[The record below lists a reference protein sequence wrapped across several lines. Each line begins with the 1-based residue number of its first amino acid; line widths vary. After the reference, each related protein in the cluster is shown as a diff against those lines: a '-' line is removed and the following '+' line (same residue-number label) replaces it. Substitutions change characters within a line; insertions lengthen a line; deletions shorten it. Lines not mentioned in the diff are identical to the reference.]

1 MRRSPSLARSNSL
14 HSASVATLLVAA
26 LTLWGCGGGG
36 GGGTG
41 GEGGGLGGA
50 GGAAKGG
57 TSGGG
62 ATGKG
67 GAAGGTVTGNGGA
80 AGGTVT
86 GNGGAAGGTVTGTGG
101 TAGAAGGTVTG
112 TGGAAGGTVTGN
124 GGAGGAAGGTV
135 TGNGGVG
142 GAVGGAAGSGTT
154 CTNGASCTTSGGVTG
169 ICSGGTCEGCS
180 ASPACVTAYGSG
192 HVCLTSSGNCVA
204 GNCATNGDCNGKI
217 CGSNHTCGVC
227 AATSDCTTAYGTG
240 YICQTSSG
248 TCIQGNCTANSECGT
263 GQICSGN
270 SCVSC
275 GTTDSACVTGY
286 GTGYICVSGNC
297 VMGSCHSGAQCGNG
311 QICNS
316 SHACANC
323 TDDTGCQASYTD
335 GRICDTTSGACI
347 VGNCHDNTNCSNGQV
362 CVGNACVNCTSNG
375 QCGSGKVCLPSGA
388 CTAGD
393 CLAAADCNDAT
404 KVCASNHC
412 GACTATSDC
421 TAAYGT
427 NHVCN
432 NGACTAGNCT
442 TNAECAASGQICGSV
457 TALNCG
463 TCGTGTAGDTACF
476 NAFGAGH
483 ICNSGVCVT
492 GTCHDSTGCNAG
504 QVCNLTTHTCGGCG
518 SGAAGDAICQGDTSR
533 YNSTYICQGNACIIG
548 NCHAAGD
555 CNNVAQVCNS
565 FTCGM
570 CSATSDC
577 TNAYGAN
584 HVCTGGQCVSGNCN
598 TSSECGG
605 NQLCINHA
613 CTACTAGPTGDA
625 QCVADTSTYG
635 AMHIC
640 LSGQCV
646 AGDCHDT
653 TTECTGG
660 KICGISAA
668 HMCGSCGSGTSGD
681 AACVAAYTSG
691 NICVAGA
698 CAQGDCHDT
707 DTECPA
713 GKICGVSSLHTC
725 GNCDTGTAGDTEC
738 ASDPHYTSA
747 DICFQGLCGAGN
759 CHATSADCSGTNA
772 GLICGVTLANTCG
785 SCTSDSQCQS
795 DPFYINDICNKT
807 TGKCESNTCAPNNAT
822 CTDNTSDFCC
832 GGSCVAGNCCVDTD
846 CGAVGK
852 ACVGHTC
859 STCDAASNNTWFVDP
874 VNGNDFTA
882 TGSGTASGASA
893 PGCAFKTITV
903 AISKMPAT
911 PFPGSKIVIIGAST
925 GPATGLA
932 AGDNLP
938 IIIPT
943 NTTLTTTGG
952 PITVTLATTTVNNP
966 AGFRL
971 NNNASAISGGTGAP
985 LVLAGAINAGVDV
998 SGIAI
1003 QVSPGTTTFTSS
1015 VSNLTIQNT
1024 NGDGI
1029 RVAAGTLTVGGGVT
1043 VTGSNNDGI
1052 HITGGVANI
1061 NNPSGAQTLFSN
1073 NAQHG
1078 IEVGTLGSVNVV
1090 GTPASPPSAS
1100 GTVLAYQ
1107 NTQAGIRINQ
1117 TPGGVGLITNS
1128 INGLVTW
1135 ANTNYGMRLFGGS
1148 LVKVRNSVMLGNGQY
1163 GVLVSS
1169 GANTVAGN
1177 DTSNIDLGKV
1187 AATDPGKNYLQS
1199 PLGASNNSQAG
1210 LCVNLTACT
1219 AGCLAGGPLT
1229 ETISA
1234 EGNEMVSNTG
1244 NLQVDCSTAT
1254 TVITKGNCA
1263 SQHSD
1268 GIAVAAGITTIV
1280 DIAGCQ

>member
-1 MRRSPSLARSNSL
+1 MRRSPSLSRSNSL
-14 HSASVATLLVAA
+14 HSASVAALLVAA
-26 LTLWGCGGGG
+26 LTMWGCGGGG

-41 GEGGGLGGA
+41 GAAGGLGGA

-62 ATGKG
+62 TTGKGGAAGGTATGTG

-101 TAGAAGGTVTG
+101 VAGAAGGTATG

-124 GGAGGAAGGTV
+124 GGAGGA
-135 TGNGGVG
+135 
-142 GAVGGAAGSGTT
+142 VGGAAGSGTT
-154 CTNGASCTTSGGVTG
+154 CTNSASCTTSGGVTG
-169 ICSGGTCEGCS
+169 ICSGGTCQGCS

-192 HVCLTSSGNCVA
+192 YVCLASSGNCVM
-204 GNCATNGDCNGKI
+204 GNCSTNGDCNGKI
-217 CGSNHTCGVC
+217 CGSNHTCGAC

-248 TCIQGNCTANSECGT
+248 TCVQGNCTSNSQCGT
-263 GQICSGN
+263 GQICTGN

-275 GTTDSACVTGY
+275 GTSDSACVTGY

-297 VMGSCHSGAQCGNG
+297 VTGACHSGAQCTNG

-316 SHACANC
+316 SHACASC

-362 CVGNACVNCTSNG
+362 CVSNACVNCTGNS
-375 QCGSGKVCLPSGA
+375 QCGSGKVCLASGA

-393 CLAAADCNDAT
+393 CLTAADCNDAT

-432 NGACTAGNCT
+432 NSACTAGNCT

-457 TALNCG
+457 TAL
-463 TCGTGTAGDTACF
+463 TCGGCGSGAAGDTACF
-476 NAFGAGH
+476 NAYGANH

-492 GTCHDSTGCNAG
+492 GSCHDSTGCNAG
-504 QVCNLTTHTCGGCG
+504 QVCNLSTHTCGGCG
-518 SGAAGDAICQGDTSR
+518 SGAAGDTTCQGDGR
-533 YNSTYICQGNACIIG
+533 YGSTYICQGSACITG

-555 CNNVAQVCNS
+555 CNNTAQVCNS

-570 CSATSDC
+570 CSMTSDC

-598 TSSECGG
+598 NSSECGG

-613 CTACTAGPTGDA
+613 CTACTAGSTGDA
-625 QCVADTSTYG
+625 QCVGDTTYG

-640 LSGQCV
+640 LGGQCV

-653 TTECTGG
+653 STDCTGG
-660 KICGISAA
+660 QICGSTAA
-668 HMCGSCGSGTSGD
+668 HTCGTCGSGASGD
-681 AACVAAYTSG
+681 AACVSAYTSG
-691 NICVAGA
+691 DICLSGA
-698 CAQGDCHDT
+698 CVQGDCHDT
-707 DTECPA
+707 STECPA
-713 GKICGVSSLHTC
+713 GKICGASSLHTC
-725 GNCDTGTAGDTEC
+725 GNCSAGSAGDTQC
-738 ASDPHYTSA
+738 VMDSRYGSA
-747 DICFQGLCGAGN
+747 DICYQGLCGAGN

-772 GLICGVTLANTCG
+772 GLICGVTQANTCG

-795 DPFYINDICNKT
+795 DSFYGGSDICNKT
-807 TGKCESNTCAPNNAT
+807 TGKCESATCSPNNAT
-822 CTDNTSDFCC
+822 CMDNGSDFCC
-832 GGSCVAGNCCVDTD
+832 GGSCVAGNCCIDTD

-852 ACVGHTC
+852 ACVNHTC
-859 STCDAASNNTWFVDP
+859 STCDAVSSNTWYVDP
-874 VNGNDFTA
+874 VNGNDITA
-882 TGSGTASGASA
+882 TGSGTSGGASA
-893 PGCAFKTITV
+893 PGCAYKTITQ

-911 PFPGSKIVIIGAST
+911 PFSGSKIVIIGSSGST
-925 GPATGLA
+925 TGLA

-943 NTTLTTTGG
+943 NTQLTTTGG
-952 PITVTLATTTVNNP
+952 PITITLATTTVNNP

-971 NNNASAISGGTGAP
+971 NNNASSISGGTGAP
-985 LVLAGAINAGVDV
+985 LVLDGNSHAA
-998 SGIAI
+998 GIAI

-1015 VSNLTIQNT
+1015 VSNLTIQHT

-1029 RVAAGTLTVGGGVT
+1029 RVTAGTLTVGAGVT
-1043 VTGSNNDGI
+1043 VTDSTNDGI
-1052 HITGGVANI
+1052 HITGGAANI
-1061 NNPSGAQTLFSN
+1061 NNPSGATTSFN
-1073 NAQHG
+1073 GNAQHG
-1078 IEVGTLGSVNVV
+1078 IEVGALGSVSVT
-1090 GTPASPPSAS
+1090 GTPGLPLPSNS
-1100 GTVLAYQ
+1100 GTVIVYQ
-1107 NTQAGIRINQ
+1107 NTQAGLRINQ
-1117 TPGGVGLITNS
+1117 TPGGAGLVTNN
-1128 INGLVTW
+1128 INGLVSWGNGT
-1135 ANTNYGMRLFGGS
+1135 TNYGARLFAGS
-1148 LVKVRNSVMLGNGQY
+1148 LVKMRNSVMATNLQY
-1163 GVLVSS
+1163 GVLVS
-1169 GANTVAGN
+1169 GANSIAGE
-1177 DTSNIDLGKV
+1177 DTSNIDLGKPS
-1187 AATDPGKNYLQS
+1187 DPGKNWLQT
-1199 PLGASNNSQAG
+1199 PVGATGNNVNGG
-1210 LCVNLTACT
+1210 LCVALTNCT
-1219 AGCLAGGPLT
+1219 GACLAGGPLT
-1229 ETISA
+1229 ENVSA
-1234 EGNEMVSNTG
+1234 EGNEMVSNAG
-1244 NLQVDCSTAT
+1244 NLQVDCSTQT
-1254 TVITKGNCA
+1254 TVITKGTCGG
-1263 SQHSD
+1263 QRSD
-1268 GIAVAAGITTIV
+1268 GINAATGITTTT